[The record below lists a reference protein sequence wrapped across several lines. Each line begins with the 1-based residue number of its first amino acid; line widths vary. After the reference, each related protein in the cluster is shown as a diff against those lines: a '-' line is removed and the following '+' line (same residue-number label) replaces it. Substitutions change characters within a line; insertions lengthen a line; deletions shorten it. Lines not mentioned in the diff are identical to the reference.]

1 MIDVETLAVDVA
13 SGVTYFLKN
22 MHERMI
28 INNIVINDTFVQG
41 SDLKFDVVHGR
52 QVNLIGGIDR
62 EYSNIYVDAT
72 ILETKRR

>member
-28 INNIVINDTFVQG
+28 INNITIKDNFVVG
-41 SDLKFDVVHGR
+41 SELKFDIVHGR
-52 QVNLIGGIDR
+52 
-62 EYSNIYVDAT
+62 
-72 ILETKRR
+72 

>member
-28 INNIVINDTFVQG
+28 INNITIKDTFVAG
-41 SDLKFDVVHGR
+41 SELKFDIVHGR
-52 QVNLIGGIDR
+52 QVNLVGGIDR
-62 EYSNIYVDAT
+62 
-72 ILETKRR
+72 